1 MTEPWWAFV
10 EDRPEEAKSFAE
22 QLGTGQ
28 QALAVRVVDPL
39 KAREAL
45 LTGKIVPIG
54 VLMDVDL
61 SAVTGEYGTGLGI
74 AQDIRGKQKA
84 HEIADYPIIRLA
96 GPKPVE
102 KIVGG
107 DPSSEDLF
115 DLRISKNE
123 VFRGCLSVQLRLTG
137 VKRVYDQLSGFAE
150 LDDQMLDALLG
161 ITAQQREE
169 WSHPALHSRLAD
181 GRRTTVHVAAG
192 TFMRGLLLS
201 PGLLIDETLLAV
213 RLGLD
218 RTGSGDAWG
227 QLVQRLVNFKF
238 NGTGHKEFERWWAR
252 GLEDWW
258 LEISGGNSLASFTIS
273 QRHQQLSNHFRLNG
287 LVPLTMAKGSAGERP
302 WRLCTISLEADEPQ
316 YVPVDP
322 SESVRVTPRIDQPPW
337 ADPQYAALGTALRAE
352 NDDKRLN
359 RSDLERLRRKYR
371 QV

>member
-1 MTEPWWAFV
+1 MDEPWWAFV
-10 EDRPEEAKSFAE
+10 EDQPDEAKSFAE

-28 QALAVRVVDPL
+28 RPIPVEVLGPL
-39 KAREAL
+39 KARADL
-45 LTGKIVPIG
+45 LTGKSVPMG

-61 SAVTGEYGTGLGI
+61 SAVTGEHGTGLGI

-102 KIVGG
+102 RIVGG
-107 DPSSEDLF
+107 DPSSDDLF

-123 VFRGCLSVQLRLTG
+123 VVRDCPSVQLRLTG
-137 VKRVYDQLSGFAE
+137 VKRVYEQLSGFAA
-150 LDDQMLDALLG
+150 LDDQALGVLLG
-161 ITAQQREE
+161 LTPQQREE

-181 GRRTTVHVAAG
+181 GHRTTVHVAAG

-218 RTGSGDAWG
+218 RDGSGDAWG
-227 QLVQRLVNFKF
+227 QLVQRLMNFKF
-238 NGTGHKEFERWWAR
+238 NGTSHEQFERWWAR

-258 LEISGGNSLASFTIS
+258 LGTSGGNSLASLTIS
-273 QRHQQLSNHFRLNG
+273 QRHERLCNHFRLNG
-287 LVPLTMAKGSAGERP
+287 LLPLTMPKGSAGERP
-302 WRLCTISLEADEPQ
+302 WRLCTLSLEADEPQ
-316 YVPVDP
+316 YVPIDP
-322 SESVRVTPRIDQPPW
+322 SESVRVTPRVDQPPW
-337 ADPQYAALGTALRAE
+337 IDAQYASLGSALRAA

-359 RSDLERLRRKYR
+359 RSDLDRLRRKYR
-371 QV
+371 